1 MRKENIEKIVK
12 FVGKLD
18 AQYHAS
24 LRKSSDSNIITLI
37 VEYYENHFEGR
48 PCSGDIRNGITEIM
62 SVIKFVETKKG
73 LKIVSANVKSSTP
86 CPSSNWNGWTTTNKD
101 ITKPTWSSI
110 KREHNKILEDDVYN
124 ELYNVKGFID
134 RLICET
140 EKASYCCTIGARYD
154 AYVDLDSIIRIKE
167 AV

>member
-12 FVGKLD
+12 FVTKLD
-18 AQYHAS
+18 AQYSAS
-24 LRKSSDSNIITLI
+24 LRKTSDSNVITLI
-37 VEYYENHFEGR
+37 IEYYENHFEGR
-48 PCSGDIRNGITEIM
+48 PCSGDIRNGITEVM

-101 ITKPTWSSI
+101 ITKPTWTSI
-110 KREHNKILEDDVYN
+110 KREHNSVLEGNVYN

-134 RLICET
+134 RLISET